1 MIRSIRYYPHELFAV
16 WELNRMLGAA
26 VSIVAQR
33 VSVPHMQE
41 PDYTAAIVTDFVN
54 MAQHSR
60 AFARARLGGS
70 YIHQRPKVTFDY
82 NGVPKTCELGDLL
95 VLCRRIVDGESRFNA
110 ALMQLK
116 MAQGKNYPTITNNG
130 DQVQLYL
137 YTQWPK
143 FKCANGIEYDIQ
155 PKTVTLGAQ
164 YMFVNP
170 WDYPLFT
177 HHIPQRKMPNE
188 DYLSFGRFLY
198 DFVNWQN
205 GRPIVDVNHKDTDS
219 WSQLIWDIIE
229 HNKNAYFRRR
239 NIGVNQGN
247 RNVFDFLVDIRSNH
261 EDLGSDFPNDPQLET
276 EGMACPILFIDY
288 AEQQERE

>member
-1 MIRSIRYYPHELFAV
+1 MIRNLHYYPHELFAV
-16 WELNRMLGAA
+16 RELNHMLEAA

-33 VSVPHMQE
+33 VPMSHLQE
-41 PDYTAAIVTDFVN
+41 PDYTAAIVTNFVN

-60 AFARARLGGS
+60 AFAEAKLGGAF
-70 YIHQRPKVTFDY
+70 IHQRPKLTFKLGGAD
-82 NGVPKTCELGDLL
+82 KKCELGDLL
-95 VLCRRIVDGESRFNA
+95 VLCRRIVDGEARYNA

-116 MAQGKNYPTITNNG
+116 MTHSANHLTISSSSEL
-130 DQVQLYL
+130 VQLEL
-137 YTQWPK
+137 YVKWPK

-170 WDYPLFT
+170 EEYPLFT

-205 GRPIVDVNHKDTDS
+205 GRPIVDVSLKDKDG

-229 HNKNAYFRRR
+229 HNKNAYFRRHH
-239 NIGVNQGN
+239 IGRDHEE
-247 RNVFDFLVDIRSNH
+247 RNVLNFLVDIRSNH
-261 EDLGSDFPNDPQLET
+261 DDLDLEPPGEQQLET
-276 EGMACPILFIDY
+276 EGMACSMLFIDY